1 MYSTVLQIVNHKYVF
16 FLKNLSSSLP
26 KPDTELPYLN
36 VFYIQVHL
44 FGIVYLTTLYRQ
56 PPFYLLIKRLYKREF
71 GFLSVTVHV
80 ILFLHSNAIHS
91 M

>member
-1 MYSTVLQIVNHKYVF
+1 MCSPVLQIVNRKYVF

-56 PPFYLLIKRLYKREF
+56 PAPFYLLIKRLYKREF
-71 GFLSVTVHV
+71 GFLSVTV
-80 ILFLHSNAIHS
+80 F